1 MCLLT
6 AEKED
11 KEADPTTNE
20 RMSLGSLAR
29 CLVPNDV
36 AFMTAALCFQVRY
49 IQRVS

>member
-6 AEKED
+6 AEKE
-11 KEADPTTNE
+11 EGDPTNE

-29 CLVPNDV
+29 CLVPNDL